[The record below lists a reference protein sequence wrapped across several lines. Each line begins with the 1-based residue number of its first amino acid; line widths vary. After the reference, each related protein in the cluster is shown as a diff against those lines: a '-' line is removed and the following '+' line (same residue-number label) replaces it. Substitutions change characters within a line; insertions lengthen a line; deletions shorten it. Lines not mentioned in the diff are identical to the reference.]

1 MNTTIKYI
9 LTFVAGAG
17 IGSAVT
23 YKLLK
28 VKYEQFAQEQID
40 SVKETYQRRS
50 KLKVLDELSEIVDEE
65 VEEAIETGMS
75 EKPDIS
81 VSDYA
86 NRLKDL
92 GYTNYSDISAEKD
105 EKKEEKEDKPEPMID
120 KPYVIPPEEY
130 GDFDDYERIN
140 LLCFA
145 DNVVT
150 DEDYELVDDVDDVI
164 GLDSLNHFGDYEDD
178 VVHVR
183 NDRLKC
189 DYEVLADPRKY
200 SDIS

>member
-9 LTFVAGAG
+9 LSFVAGAG

-40 SVKETYQRRS
+40 SVKETYQRRNE
-50 KLKVLDELSEIVDEE
+50 LKFIDEAHDVNDDGIVKES
-65 VEEAIETGMS
+65 VEDGAN

-86 NRLKDL
+86 KQLKDL
-92 GYTNYSDISAEKD
+92 GYTKYSDISSDKN
-105 EKKEEKEDKPEPMID
+105 EEKEGEQKPMID
-120 KPYVIPPEEY
+120 KPYVIPPEEF
-130 GDFDDYERIN
+130 GEF
-140 LLCFA
+140 
-145 DNVVT
+145 
-150 DEDYELVDDVDDVI
+150 EDYECISLTYYADKVLTDDNDELVEDVDDIV
-164 GLDSLNHFGDYEDD
+164 GLDSLNHFGEYEDD
-178 VVHVR
+178 SVHVR

-189 DYEVLADPRKY
+189 DYEILYDPRKY
-200 SDIS
+200 SDY

>member
-1 MNTTIKYI
+1 MIKYI